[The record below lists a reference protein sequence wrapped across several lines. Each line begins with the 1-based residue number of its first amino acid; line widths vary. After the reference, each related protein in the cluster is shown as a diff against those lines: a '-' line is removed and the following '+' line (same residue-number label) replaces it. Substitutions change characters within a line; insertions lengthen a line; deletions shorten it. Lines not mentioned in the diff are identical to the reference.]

1 MRAICIKDYQHTFI
15 VGKNYFYYQIER
27 DPIGNSDY
35 EILGENKSAA
45 FWHQTEFYE
54 YFIPIEQ
61 YRDNL
66 IDSILDE
73 EK

>member
-1 MRAICIKDYQHTFI
+1 MRAICIKEYPDTFI
-15 VGKNYFYYQIER
+15 VGETYFYYRIER
-27 DPIGNSDY
+27 NPIGNSDY
-35 EILGENKSAA
+35 EIFGVKSAA
-45 FWHQTEFYE
+45 FWNQTEFYE
-54 YFIPIEQ
+54 YFITIEQ